1 MRVQVNKECVRYSVG
16 LLNDAIKIKGTEESR
31 SLPYRFD
38 KNYFRVAWFCW
49 FLSFISMSSTFALL
63 LLHYHYCFR
72 VYYYYYYY
80 CLCYI
85 ILSPLNRFRRS

>member
-38 KNYFRVAWFCW
+38 KN
-49 FLSFISMSSTFALL
+49 
-63 LLHYHYCFR
+63 
-72 VYYYYYYY
+72 
-80 CLCYI
+80 
-85 ILSPLNRFRRS
+85 